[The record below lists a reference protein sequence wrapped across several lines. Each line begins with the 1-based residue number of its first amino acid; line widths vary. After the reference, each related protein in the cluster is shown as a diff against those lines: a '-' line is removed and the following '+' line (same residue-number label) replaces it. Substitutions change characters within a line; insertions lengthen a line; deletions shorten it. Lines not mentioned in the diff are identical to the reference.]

1 MAGDIDFYYEFSS
14 PYGYFAATRIAA
26 LAAKH
31 GRTVNWRP
39 ILLGPIFKATGGQPL
54 PLVPLKGNYA
64 LRDIARTARLHGIP
78 FAQPRQFPI
87 ASQLA
92 ARSVLWSA
100 ERHGAEKAVALTL
113 ALYRAYFAEGRDITQ
128 AATVA
133 DVAATLDIDGAAL
146 LEGAASAPIKDR
158 LRAEVEAAMARGV
171 FGSPYMIVDDEPFWG
186 FDRFDQIEAWLQN
199 GRI

>member
-1 MAGDIDFYYEFSS
+1 MAADIDFYYDFSS
-14 PYGYFAATRIAA
+14 PYGYFAATRIEA
-26 LAAKH
+26 LAAKY
-31 GRTVNWRP
+31 GRAVNWRP

-54 PLVPLKGNYA
+54 PLVPLKGSYA

-78 FAQPRQFPI
+78 FAPPEKFPI

-92 ARSVLWSA
+92 ARGVLWSA
-100 ERHGAEKAVALTL
+100 ERHGAEKAAALTL
-113 ALYRAYFAEGRDITQ
+113 ALYRAYFAEGLDITD

-133 DVAATLDIDGAAL
+133 GVATTLDIDGAAL
-146 LEGAASAPIKDR
+146 LEGAGSAPIKDR

-186 FDRFDQIEAWLQN
+186 FDRFDQLEAWLQN